1 MTPIIRHP
9 KIFTN
14 NVAKGKFMEVIFFI
28 NSLAINL
35 AMVPIKPPVP
45 TIKIIL
51 HISGAK
57 IGIV

>member
-9 KIFTN
+9 KILTN

-28 NSLAINL
+28 NSLAKNL

-45 TIKIIL
+45 TIKINLI
-51 HISGAK
+51 IRRAK
-57 IGIV
+57 VGII